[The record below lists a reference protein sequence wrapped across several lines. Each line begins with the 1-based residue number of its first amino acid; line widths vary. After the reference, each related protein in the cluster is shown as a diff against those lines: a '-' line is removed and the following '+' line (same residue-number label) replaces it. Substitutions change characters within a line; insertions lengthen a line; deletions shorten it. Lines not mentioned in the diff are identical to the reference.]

1 MLDLRS
7 KVAEK
12 VAKTPVHI
20 RLNMDYTAV
29 QISKAAMQEKSI
41 LFLKN
46 GRKTVPDAA
55 EILKRNHIPLPKE
68 EIEQQSVS
76 GQMLRRKQST
86 AGRMDVFPHS

>member
-29 QISKAAMQEKSI
+29 QISKAAMQEK
-41 LFLKN
+41 KHPVPEERKEN
-46 GRKTVPDAA
+46 G
-55 EILKRNHIPLPKE
+55 
-68 EIEQQSVS
+68 S
-76 GQMLRRKQST
+76 GR
-86 AGRMDVFPHS
+86 G